1 MHNGSLNLVFEYCAT
16 DLEKL
21 INDKK
26 IVLDAGRIKTCMLGT
41 LEGMKYC
48 HASWVLHRDMN
59 PKPSPNPN
67 PNPNPN
73 PHPHPHPNQVLHR
86 DMKPGNLLLGPDGT
100 VSLADEPRP

>member
-48 HASWVLHRDMN
+48 HASWVLHRDM
-59 PKPSPNPN
+59 
-67 PNPNPN
+67 
-73 PHPHPHPNQVLHR
+73 
-86 DMKPGNLLLGPDGT
+86 KPGNLLLGPDGT
-100 VSLADEPRP
+100 VSLADEP